1 MKYITKSGIFIC
13 LISFGMIPFTT
24 SVGILQYFLTLG
36 LILWSIIS
44 LLRKKDEH
52 FITSLIFLFL
62 ASIYVFALYDLNSK
76 YLIYAYFFGYVL
88 ICLHCYYYVMNKINN
103 KMNLEYNKIK
113 IPENEEY
120 LTCKYLTGLDFK
132 YHGNAIITKDQDT
145 LYIQIEHEKAKDI
158 FKHKITT
165 SELKSIVSTSK
176 PYIVGKF
183 KRLTTGFDPARH
195 EHRSIAPDADGT
207 LYTKDIKPIE
217 SFQIEINLLNGQT
230 IQFLSFNNPEK
241 FFK

>member
-13 LISFGMIPFTT
+13 FISFALLPLTT
-24 SVGILQYFLTLG
+24 EIELIQYILTLG
-36 LILWSIIS
+36 LIIWAIIT
-44 LLRKKDEH
+44 LLIKKDDYH
-52 FITSLIFLFL
+52 ITSLFFLLFASVYIFG
-62 ASIYVFALYDLNSK
+62 LYNINSR
-76 YLIYAYFFGYVL
+76 YFIYAYIIGYVL
-88 ICLHCYYYVMNKINN
+88 AFLHFYYFIMNKINN
-103 KMNLEYNKIK
+103 KMNLEYNKIQL
-113 IPENEEY
+113 PENEEY

-176 PYIVGKF
+176 PYIVGNF

>member
-1 MKYITKSGIFIC
+1 MKHITKSGIFIC
-13 LISFGMIPFTT
+13 FISFALLPLTT
-24 SVGILQYFLTLG
+24 EIELIQYILTLG
-36 LILWSIIS
+36 LILWAIIT
-44 LLRKKDEH
+44 LLIKKDDYH
-52 FITSLIFLFL
+52 ITSLFFLLFASVYIFG
-62 ASIYVFALYDLNSK
+62 LYNLNSR
-76 YLIYAYFFGYVL
+76 YFIYAYIIGYAL
-88 ICLHCYYYVMNKINN
+88 ACLYCYYYVMNKINN
-103 KMNLEYNKIK
+103 KMNLEYNKIQL
-113 IPENEEY
+113 PENEEY

-132 YHGNAIITKDQDT
+132 YHGNAIITKDKDT

-176 PYIVGKF
+176 PYIVGNF